1 MCVYISTHAYIHML
15 NILTYLYIYM
25 YVCVCVC
32 IDTRMHKNTYILTYV
47 YIHTHTYSLMFIASW
62 LVSGRVE
69 ERGDVVPP
77 PICKNDASGGSH

>member
-1 MCVYISTHAYIHML
+1 
-15 NILTYLYIYM
+15 M
-25 YVCVCVC
+25 YVCVCLC
-32 IDTRMHKNTYILTYV
+32 LYRYTYAQKYIYTYICIYV